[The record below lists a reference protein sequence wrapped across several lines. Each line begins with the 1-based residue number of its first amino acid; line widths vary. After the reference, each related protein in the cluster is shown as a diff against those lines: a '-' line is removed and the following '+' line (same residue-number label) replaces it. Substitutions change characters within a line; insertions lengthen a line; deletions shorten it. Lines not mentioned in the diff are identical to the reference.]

1 MRLGILTTLLTI
13 FSSTIASQAHEM
25 VGRRHHFRHL
35 PKRDW
40 FATNSTA
47 LEPRGPAFGDAKF
60 TYYNTGLSACGKTY
74 TNQDFI
80 VALNTEQYAGGVL
93 CFETI
98 TIMAMGKTATAQI
111 VDECMGC
118 PFKGLDLSPSLFRFF
133 APEGDG
139 VIYGSWILGSITVPV
154 LPTTTS
160 ETPSTTLTPSTSTT
174 HHRTLTSTSTST
186 STSSSSTSSASATT
200 SSVAPTTTAVSVSL
214 GVVADINLLVV
225 QLGTLVVQAPNVE

>member
-1 MRLGILTTLLTI
+1 MRLGILTALLAI
-13 FSSTIASQAHEM
+13 LSSTITSQAHEM

-40 FATNSTA
+40 FAANSTA

-139 VIYGSWILGSITVPV
+139 VIYGSWILGSITVTV

-160 ETPSTTLTPSTSTT
+160 GTPSTTLTPSTSTT
-174 HHRTLTSTSTST
+174 HHRTLTSTSSST
-186 STSSSSTSSASATT
+186 TSSATASATT
-200 SSVAPTTTAVSVSL
+200 SSVAPTTTTVSVSL